1 MNFKSATVPITLL
14 ALTVVTTFAQAA
26 PQAPADAQYQGTPQ
40 DQAACRPDSRRYC
53 RNVGGDQM
61 RVLYCLQ
68 DHRAQL
74 SRACRAVLERNG
86 Q

>member
-1 MNFKSATVPITLL
+1 MNCKSATVPIALL

-26 PQAPADAQYQGTPQ
+26 PQAPAYQGTPQ

>member
-1 MNFKSATVPITLL
+1 MNCKAAIVPATLL

-26 PQAPADAQYQGTPQ
+26 PQAAAYAQYQGTQQ
-40 DQAACRPDSRRYC
+40 DQAACRPDARRYC

-68 DHRAQL
+68 EHRARL
-74 SRACRAVLERNG
+74 SRACRSVLERNG